1 MPRRRPHALRSE
13 IPRRTGYRP
22 RHPAIDRLPGSCHAA
37 ITRLESAWMWP
48 GAVFQAFRGWRSFAH
63 GPLRDLTSI
72 SVAGCGTPECCPA
85 PDADRDVLEA
95 ALHRLPPKS
104 ARELRAL
111 VGALDEK
118 ILGRAVVIPRR
129 PSDPYWW
136 RTW

>member
-1 MPRRRPHALRSE
+1 
-13 IPRRTGYRP
+13 
-22 RHPAIDRLPGSCHAA
+22 
-37 ITRLESAWMWP
+37 MWP
-48 GAVFQAFRGWRSFAH
+48 GAVFQAFRGWQTFAH

-95 ALHRLPPKS
+95 ALHRLPRKS

-111 VGALDEK
+111 IADPDGK
-118 ILGRAVVIPRR
+118 ILARAVVIPRR